1 MYILKKI
8 PLLKLA
14 VLSLIPF
21 NLKLLLVLP
30 FLLRKRFSILYSL
43 ENFKIQALLFC
54 IIFYVVCCD
63 FIFSNASYLTI
74 QHISPFMI
82 ALFISFVRIDMKFL
96 AQLKKAIYIVFFV
109 DFSTNILS
117 ILINLNLHLDTVNY
131 FDSYYH
137 SLVGIFG
144 HPYLSVTLS
153 CVTLLYAILFKERRM
168 QIFALS
174 ALLVGSTFRSLLFLY
189 PIILVYVF
197 LARRIN
203 SALIL
208 VALLLGVLTI
218 FQFVK
223 TNSNLEE
230 FKRCDV
236 LDIHTNLYTK
246 CAALNSSALRY
257 YAWTSFLQSDLSF
270 FSNKDNV
277 LKNRDNYFTLTLEL
291 IEKERIFESP
301 YLQAAFDYGI
311 LYSCLHLLLFLFLF
325 YQNYKKYIKIRTNSF
340 SKNLYST
347 KVIIASLFFFDS
359 FYGTFFFCI
368 ISSLTIFFILFYD
381 PKNVSS

>member
-1 MYILKKI
+1 MNILKNI

-14 VLSLIPF
+14 ILFLIPF
-21 NLKLLLVLP
+21 NLKFLLALP
-30 FLLRKRFSILYSL
+30 FLLRKRISILYSL

-63 FIFSNASYLTI
+63 FIFFNASYLTI
-74 QHISPFMI
+74 KRISPFLI

-96 AQLKKAIYIVFFV
+96 AQLKRAIYIVFFV

-117 ILINLNLHLDTVNY
+117 ILINLNIHLDTVNY
-131 FDSYYH
+131 FNSYYH
-137 SLVGIFG
+137 SLVGIFD

-208 VALLLGVLTI
+208 VALLFGVLTT
-218 FQFVK
+218 FQIVK
-223 TNSNLEE
+223 TSSNLEE
-230 FKRCDV
+230 SKRCDT
-236 LDIHTNLYTK
+236 LDIHTNLYSK
-246 CAALNSSALRY
+246 CASLNSSALRY
-257 YAWTSFLQSDLSF
+257 YAWTSSSLSDFSF
-270 FSNKDNV
+270 FPKKENV
-277 LKNRDNYFTLTLEL
+277 LKNRVNYPNLTLEL
-291 IEKERIFESP
+291 IEKEKILESP

-311 LYSCLHLLLFLFLF
+311 LYSFLHLSLFLFLF
-325 YQNYKKYIKIRTNSF
+325 YHNYKKYLKVRINSF

-347 KVIIASLFFFDS
+347 KVIIASLFLFDS

-381 PKNVSS
+381 PKNVTS